1 MAKKKKAPASAL
13 HVAPGVESTPSINPR
28 AKQPPRRKHLS
39 VEAYV
44 EGVRAGNRVVLSQA
58 ITLLEST
65 RPDHQAIARQVLDR
79 CLLPRG
85 QSIRVGITGAPGVG
99 KSTFIEALGAFLT
112 ARGRRLAV
120 LTIDPSSTRTR
131 GSILGDKTRMPLLAA
146 DPNAFIRPSPTAG
159 SLGGVARTT
168 RETIILCEAA
178 GYDTVFVETVG
189 AGQSEVA
196 VHAMVDFFLLLV
208 LAGAG
213 DELQGIKRGIVE
225 MADALVVTKADGANV
240 EKAHEARREYRNAL
254 TLFPPKESK
263 WWPSV
268 LTCSAFSGEGIDEI
282 WKMIEAYR
290 AHTQE
295 NGFFEKQRQQQ
306 ARNWMLHTI
315 EHHLRV
321 HFFAH
326 PGVKKAMARIEKQVM
341 AGKISSFT
349 AAQKLLA
356 IFRDAE
362 EA

>member
-1 MAKKKKAPASAL
+1 MAKDQHNQKKSAL

-65 RPDHQAIARQVLDR
+65 RPDHQTIAQQILDR
-79 CLLPRG
+79 CLPHTG
-85 QSIRVGITGAPGVG
+85 PSIRVGITGVPGVG
-99 KSTFIEALGAFLT
+99 KSTFIEALGIFLT
-112 ARGRRLAV
+112 TRGRRLAV
-120 LTIDPSSTRTR
+120 LTIDPSSARTR

-189 AGQSEVA
+189 VGQSEVA

-240 EKAHEARREYRNAL
+240 ERAHEARRDYRNAL
-254 TLFPPKESK
+254 TLFPPKESQ
-263 WWPSV
+263 WWPKV
-268 LTCSAFSGEGIDEI
+268 LTCSAFTGEGIDEI
-282 WKMIEAYR
+282 WKMIEA
-290 AHTQE
+290 HHVHMQE
-295 NGFFEKQRQQQ
+295 NGFFEEQRRQQ
-306 ARNWMLHTI
+306 ARHWMLHTV
-315 EHHLRV
+315 EHHLRA

-341 AGKISSFT
+341 AGTMSSFT
-349 AAQKLLA
+349 AAQKLLE
-356 IFRDAE
+356 IYQGR
-362 EA
+362 

>member
-1 MAKKKKAPASAL
+1 MAKKKRNSGTAL
-13 HVAPGVESTPSINPR
+13 HVIPGVDPTPSINPR
-28 AKQPPRRKHLS
+28 ARQPSRRKPLS
-39 VEAYV
+39 VEAYI
-44 EGVRAGNRVVLSQA
+44 EGIRTGNRVVLSQA

-65 RPDHQAIARQVLDR
+65 RPDHQAIAQQILDR
-79 CLLPRG
+79 CLPHADP
-85 QSIRVGITGAPGVG
+85 SIRVGITGVPGVG
-99 KSTFIEALGAFLT
+99 KSTFIEALGAILT
-112 ARGRRLAV
+112 ARGHRLAV
-120 LTIDPSSTRTR
+120 LTIDPSSARTK

-168 RETIILCEAA
+168 RETIFLCEAA

-189 AGQSEVA
+189 VGQSEVA

-263 WWPSV
+263 WWPRV
-268 LTCSAFSGEGIDEI
+268 LTGSAFTGEGIEEI

-295 NGFFEKQRQQQ
+295 NGFFETNRKQQ
-306 ARNWMLHTI
+306 ARNWMLHTV
-315 EHHLRV
+315 EDHLRA

-326 PGVKKAMARIEKQVM
+326 PGVKKAMARIERQVM

-349 AAQKLLA
+349 AAQKLLE
-356 IFRDAE
+356 IYQGP
-362 EA
+362 

>member
-1 MAKKKKAPASAL
+1 MAKDQHKQKSAL
-13 HVAPGVESTPSINPR
+13 HVIPGVESTPSINPR
-28 AKQPPRRKHLS
+28 ARQPSRRKHLS

-79 CLLPRG
+79 CLLPTG
-85 QSIRVGITGAPGVG
+85 QSIRVGITGVPGVG
-99 KSTFIEALGAFLT
+99 KSTFIEALGTFLT

-120 LTIDPSSTRTR
+120 LTIDPSSARTK
-131 GSILGDKTRMPLLAA
+131 GSILGDKTRMPLLAV

-168 RETIILCEAA
+168 RETIFLCEAA

-189 AGQSEVA
+189 VGQSEVA

-263 WWPSV
+263 WWPRV
-268 LTCSAFSGEGIDEI
+268 LTCSAFTGEGIDEI

-290 AHTQE
+290 AHTKE
-295 NGFFEKQRQQQ
+295 DGFFEKQRKQQ
-306 ARNWMLHTI
+306 ARNWMMHTI
-315 EHHLRV
+315 EHHLRA
-321 HFFAH
+321 HFLAH
-326 PGVKKAMARIEKQVM
+326 PGVKKAMTRIEKQVM

-349 AAQKLLA
+349 AAQKLLE
-356 IFRDAE
+356 IYQGP
-362 EA
+362 